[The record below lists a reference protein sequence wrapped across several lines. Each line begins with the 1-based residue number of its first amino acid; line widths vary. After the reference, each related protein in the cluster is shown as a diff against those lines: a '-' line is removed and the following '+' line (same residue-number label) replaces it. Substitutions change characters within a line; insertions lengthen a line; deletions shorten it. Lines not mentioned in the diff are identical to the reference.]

1 MLVVIPTPGALIDVI
16 LVACPYWRKRITPT
30 DRVPNPRCTIASNIG
45 INLPIFKDL
54 LHFPLV
60 YLQESLPFVVFGF
73 RDMLS
78 FKEAL
83 QCL

>member
-1 MLVVIPTPGALIDVI
+1 MSLLAQEDH
-16 LVACPYWRKRITPT
+16 PT

-60 YLQESLPFVVFGF
+60 YLRESLPFVVFGF